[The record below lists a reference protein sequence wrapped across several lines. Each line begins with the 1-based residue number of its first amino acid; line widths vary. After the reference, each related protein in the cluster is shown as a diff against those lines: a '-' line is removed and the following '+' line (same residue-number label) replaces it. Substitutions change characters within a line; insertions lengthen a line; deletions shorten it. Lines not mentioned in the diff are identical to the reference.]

1 MALFGGKEKAVDVVP
16 DVVTDLANFRKRV
29 MLIEKDF
36 YTERMTITRLND
48 SMGEESKTFLE
59 ELKDIRDGVGELRNE
74 ISHLKL
80 SLKNTIGELKRAVTI
95 DEVQTLKDRVDV
107 WKPESFV
114 TVEEADR
121 VLRKALKQ

>member
-36 YTERMTITRLND
+36 YTERMTITRIND
-48 SMGEESKTFLE
+48 SMSGESKTFLD
-59 ELKDIRDGVGELRNE
+59 ELKDIRDGVGELRSE

-95 DEVQTLKDRVDV
+95 DEVQTLKDRVDA

-114 TVEEADR
+114 TVEEAER